1 VAVIACHLSLDR
13 WISYIVPPGDGS
25 QVFGRGG
32 EQPPNR
38 TAALRRQVTITGQI
52 IRLLAMEDL
61 LAIDFD
67 AR

>member
-1 VAVIACHLSLDR
+1 VAVIACHPSIDIG
-13 WISYIVPPGDGS
+13 ISYIVPPDGGS

-32 EQPPNR
+32 EQPPSR